1 MKLSDNESI
10 TISIDESVPCLEW
23 IGKKRISSEEFRDSE
38 QKSLQFYLRYKTKY
52 PRLQWFVDARNVGVL
67 TPEDVQ
73 WVVDHILPRFA
84 SAGLKKEAFV
94 VPNSAIGK
102 IIIRNYVSKA
112 GDIIEIKSFDNSEAA
127 KNWLKQ

>member
-52 PRLQWFVDARNVGVL
+52 PRLEWFVDARNVGVL
-67 TPEDVQ
+67 TPEDIQ
-73 WVVDHILPRFA
+73 WVIDRILPKFA

-94 VPNSAIGK
+94 VPSSAIGK